1 MENIIIRLDPWPF
14 VYHIL
19 LLHKEVIPQIVGLC
33 ILVLLIVEIFVYC
46 LVIAHLLVVSSQ
58 PLHDD
63 AGDVYLSFTV
73 SGRPFGMLKKIFRL
87 TG

>member
-1 MENIIIRLDPWPF
+1 MIRLNPWSF
-14 VYHIL
+14 VYLAL
-19 LLHKEVIPQIVGLC
+19 LLHKEVFPQTVGLC
-33 ILVLLIVEIFVYC
+33 IFVFLIIKVVVYR

-73 SGRPFGMLKKIFRL
+73 SGRPFGMLKKYFV
-87 TG
+87 

>member
-1 MENIIIRLDPWPF
+1 MEEIIIRLDPWPF

-19 LLHKEVIPQIVGLC
+19 LLHKEVFPQIV

-73 SGRPFGMLKKIFRL
+73 SGRPFGMLKKYFV
-87 TG
+87 

>member
-1 MENIIIRLDPWPF
+1 MIRLNPWSF
-14 VYHIL
+14 VYLAL
-19 LLHKEVIPQIVGLC
+19 LLPKEVFPQTVGLC
-33 ILVLLIVEIFVYC
+33 IFVFLIIKVVVYR

-73 SGRPFGMLKKIFRL
+73 SGRPFGMLKQYFV
-87 TG
+87 